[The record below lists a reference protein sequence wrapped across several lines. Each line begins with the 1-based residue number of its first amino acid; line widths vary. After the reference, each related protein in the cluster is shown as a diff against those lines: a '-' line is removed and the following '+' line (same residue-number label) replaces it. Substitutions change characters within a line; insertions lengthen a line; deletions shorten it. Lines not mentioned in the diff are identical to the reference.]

1 MLQALLL
8 FQLASYLFLLMPGN
22 QIDEMVYELQQE
34 LRGLLP
40 EVISLKIQTLDNL
53 TQ

>member
-1 MLQALLL
+1 
-8 FQLASYLFLLMPGN
+8 MPGK
-22 QIDEMVYELQQE
+22 QIDEMVYELQKE

-53 TQ
+53 TQWFRLCHIQWLQVLD